1 MNITMTRLVCEKEA
15 AESIGLEVATFRA
28 WVAAGRLPQPLPEC
42 GKYDLK
48 AIDAA
53 IDRVSGL
60 GSASNAL
67 DSWRVAKG
75 GRKLA
80 GST

>member
-1 MNITMTRLVCEKEA
+1 MARLVGEREA

-28 WVAAGRLPQPLPEC
+28 WVAAGRLPRPLPDC

-48 AIDAA
+48 ALDAA

-60 GSASNAL
+60 GNAANAL
-67 DSWRVAKG
+67 DSWRVARG
-75 GRKLA
+75 GRKVA
-80 GST
+80 RST